1 MKLVPFFFAFF
12 TFPDRE
18 AIRRIRKNA
27 KTNNKASH
35 PGGLYLITTKATSM
49 TEENPLLALRD
60 KISALDEKLLALLA
74 ERRGLAVEVGK
85 AKLASHRPVRD
96 IDRERDLLERLMTI
110 GKRHNLDAHYITR
123 LFQLIIE
130 DSVLTQQTLL
140 QQHLNKI
147 NPHSARVAFLGP
159 KGSYSHLAARQ
170 YAARHFEQFIE
181 SGCAKFADIFNQ
193 VETGQADYA
202 VVPIENTSSGGINDV
217 YDLLQ
222 HTSLSIVGELTI
234 PIDHCVLVSTSTDA
248 DKIQTVYSHP
258 QPFQQCSQYLSRYPH
273 WKIEYTESTS
283 AAMEKVA
290 QANSPAVA
298 ALGSEAGGALYGLQ
312 VLEHCQANQT
322 QNITRFLVLARKAVN
337 VSDQVPAKTTLLMA
351 TGQQAGALVEALLV
365 LRNHNL
371 IMTKLESR
379 PIHGNPWEEMFY
391 LDIQANLDS
400 LPMRKALKELAD
412 ITRSMKVLGCYPSEN
427 VVPVDPV

>member
-1 MKLVPFFFAFF
+1 
-12 TFPDRE
+12 
-18 AIRRIRKNA
+18 
-27 KTNNKASH
+27 
-35 PGGLYLITTKATSM
+35 M
-49 TEENPLLALRD
+49 TPENPLLDLRV

-74 ERRGLAVEVGK
+74 ERRALAVEVGK
-85 AKLASHRPVRD
+85 AKLDSHRPVRD
-96 IDRERDLLERLMTI
+96 IDRERDLLERLI
-110 GKRHNLDAHYITR
+110 QLGKAHHLDAHYIAR

-130 DSVLTQQTLL
+130 DSVLTQQALL
-140 QQHLNKI
+140 QQHLNKT
-147 NPHSARVAFLGP
+147 NPHSARIAFLGP

-170 YAARHFEQFIE
+170 YAARHFEEFIE

-202 VVPIENTSSGGINDV
+202 VVPIENTSSGAINDV

-222 HTSLSIVGELTI
+222 HTSLSLVGELTI
-234 PIDHCVLVSTSTDA
+234 PIDHCVLVSGSTDLS
-248 DKIQTVYSHP
+248 KIETVYSHP
-258 QPFQQCSQYLSRYPH
+258 QPFQQCSQFLNRYPS

-290 QANSPAVA
+290 QANSPTVA

-312 VLEHCQANQT
+312 VLERNLANQT
-322 QNITRFLVLARKAVN
+322 QNITRFVVLARKAIN

-371 IMTKLESR
+371 IMTRLESR

-391 LDIQANLDS
+391 LDIQANLES
-400 LPMRKALKELAD
+400 ASMQKALRELGE

-427 VVPVDPV
+427 VVPVDPA

>member
-1 MKLVPFFFAFF
+1 
-12 TFPDRE
+12 
-18 AIRRIRKNA
+18 
-27 KTNNKASH
+27 
-35 PGGLYLITTKATSM
+35 M
-49 TEENPLLALRD
+49 TPENPLLDLRV

-74 ERRGLAVEVGK
+74 ERRTLAVEVGK
-85 AKLASHRPVRD
+85 AKLDSHRPVRD
-96 IDRERDLLERLMTI
+96 IDRELDLMERLI
-110 GKRHNLDAHYITR
+110 QLGKAHHLDAHYITR

-130 DSVLTQQTLL
+130 DSVLTQQALL
-140 QQHLNKI
+140 QQHLNKT
-147 NPHSARVAFLGP
+147 NPHSARIAFLGP

-170 YAARHFEQFIE
+170 YAARHFEEFIE

-202 VVPIENTSSGGINDV
+202 VVPIENTSSGAINDV

-222 HTSLSIVGELTI
+222 HTTLSLVGELTV
-234 PIDHCVLVSTSTDA
+234 PIDHCVLVSGSTDLS
-248 DKIQTVYSHP
+248 KIETVYSHP
-258 QPFQQCSQYLSRYPH
+258 QPFQQCSQFLNRYPH

-290 QANSPAVA
+290 QMNAPTVA
-298 ALGSEAGGALYGLQ
+298 ALGNEAGGTLYGLQ
-312 VLEHCQANQT
+312 VLERNLANQT
-322 QNITRFLVLARKAVN
+322 QNITRFIVLARKAIN

-391 LDIQANLDS
+391 LDIQANLES
-400 LPMRKALKELAD
+400 ASMQNALRELGQ
-412 ITRSMKVLGCYPSEN
+412 ITRSMKVLGCYPGEN

>member
-1 MKLVPFFFAFF
+1 M
-12 TFPDRE
+12 
-18 AIRRIRKNA
+18 
-27 KTNNKASH
+27 
-35 PGGLYLITTKATSM
+35 TS
-49 TEENPLLALRD
+49 ENPLLDLRD
-60 KISALDEKLLALLA
+60 KISSLDEKLLSLLA
-74 ERRGLAVEVGK
+74 ERRALAVEVGK

-96 IDRERDLLERLMTI
+96 IDRERDLLERLI
-110 GKRHNLDAHYITR
+110 NLGKTRHLDAHYITR

-130 DSVLTQQTLL
+130 DSVLTQQALL
-140 QQHLNKI
+140 QQHLNKT
-147 NPHSARVAFLGP
+147 NPHSARIAFLGP

-170 YAARHFEQFIE
+170 YAARHFEEFIE

-202 VVPIENTSSGGINDV
+202 VVPIENTSSGAINDV

-222 HTSLSIVGELTI
+222 HTTLSLVGELTI
-234 PIDHCVLVSTSTDA
+234 PIDHCVLVSGTTDL
-248 DKIQTVYSHP
+248 DKIKTVYSHP
-258 QPFQQCSQYLSRYPH
+258 QPFQQCSQFLNRYPG

-312 VLEHCQANQT
+312 VLERNLANQT
-322 QNITRFLVLARKAVN
+322 QNITRFIVLARKAIN

-391 LDIQANLDS
+391 LDIQANLESAS
-400 LPMRKALKELAD
+400 LQKALRELGD

-427 VVPVDPV
+427 VVPVDPA

>member
-1 MKLVPFFFAFF
+1 
-12 TFPDRE
+12 
-18 AIRRIRKNA
+18 
-27 KTNNKASH
+27 
-35 PGGLYLITTKATSM
+35 
-49 TEENPLLALRD
+49 
-60 KISALDEKLLALLA
+60 
-74 ERRGLAVEVGK
+74 
-85 AKLASHRPVRD
+85 
-96 IDRERDLLERLMTI
+96 
-110 GKRHNLDAHYITR
+110 HYITR

-290 QANSPAVA
+290 RANSPAVA

>member
-1 MKLVPFFFAFF
+1 M
-12 TFPDRE
+12 
-18 AIRRIRKNA
+18 
-27 KTNNKASH
+27 
-35 PGGLYLITTKATSM
+35 TS
-49 TEENPLLALRD
+49 ENPLLSIRD
-60 KISALDEKLLALLA
+60 KISALDAQLVHLLA
-74 ERRGLAVEVGK
+74 ERRGLAIEVGK
-85 AKLASHRPVRD
+85 AKIESHRPVRD
-96 IDRERDLLERLMTI
+96 VARERDLLERLITL
-110 GKRHNLDAHYITR
+110 GKEHQLDAHYITR

-130 DSVLTQQTLL
+130 DSVLTQQALL
-140 QQHLNKI
+140 QQHLNKT
-147 NPHSARVAFLGP
+147 NPHSARIAFLGP

-170 YAARHFEQFIE
+170 YATRHFEQFIE
-181 SGCAKFADIFNQ
+181 SGCLKFADIFEQ

-222 HTSLSIVGELTI
+222 HTSLSIVGEMTV
-234 PIDHCVLVSTSTDA
+234 PIDHCVLTSSAATLDE
-248 DKIQTVYSHP
+248 IETVYSHP
-258 QPFQQCSQYLSRYPH
+258 QPFQQCSQFLSQYPQ

-290 QANSPAVA
+290 LANSPKVA
-298 ALGSEAGGALYGLQ
+298 ALGSEAGGKLYGLQ

-371 IMTKLESR
+371 MMTKLESR

-391 LDIQANLDS
+391 LDLQANLDS
-400 LPMRKALKELAD
+400 LAMQKALKELSG

-427 VVPVDPV
+427 VVPVEPV

>member
-1 MKLVPFFFAFF
+1 MGGVSSCDKECEDEQKGLPQREAFF
-12 TFPDRE
+12 ID
-18 AIRRIRKNA
+18 
-27 KTNNKASH
+27 NKK
-35 PGGLYLITTKATSM
+35 GNTMTS
-49 TEENPLLALRD
+49 ENPLLALRD
-60 KISALDEKLLALLA
+60 KISTLDEKLLALLA

-85 AKLASHRPVRD
+85 AKLLSHRPVRD
-96 IDRERDLLERLMTI
+96 IDRERDLLDRLI
-110 GKRHNLDAHYITR
+110 QLGKAHHLDAHYITR

-130 DSVLTQQTLL
+130 DSVLTQQALL

-222 HTSLSIVGELTI
+222 HTSLSIVGEMTI
-234 PIDHCVLVSTSTDA
+234 TIDHCVLVSGTTDLET
-248 DKIQTVYSHP
+248 IETVYSHP
-258 QPFQQCSQYLSRYPH
+258 QPFQQCSKFLNRYPH

-290 QANSPAVA
+290 QANSPRVA
-298 ALGSEAGGALYGLQ
+298 ALGSEAGGVLYGLQ
-312 VLEHCQANQT
+312 VLEHIEANQS
-322 QNITRFLVLARKAVN
+322 QNITRFVVLARKAIN

-391 LDIQANLDS
+391 LDIQANLES
-400 LPMRKALKELAD
+400 PQMQKALKELGE

-427 VVPVDPV
+427 VVPVDPS